1 MVSSLHET
9 GCEGNG
15 KNSSESG
22 PLCQAVSEG
31 CNKNGG
37 GNRADKLRKGRICK
51 CRSKMITTKLKQLG
65 V

>member
-37 GNRADKLRKGRICK
+37 GNRADKFTEKGAY
-51 CRSKMITTKLKQLG
+51 L
-65 V
+65 